1 MTDTTAKFGRD
12 TRPAASTQEQI
23 RQMTQTLVE
32 LRDLLRQQ
40 QFDLRHKGMTLPART
55 LENLDAAASRLE
67 KLNQDIVSKQIQLRQ
82 LRALAQTTA
91 LINSSLDTDSVL
103 NQVMD
108 TVIQLT
114 GAERGYIMLKNQA
127 TQAME
132 FRVARGIDREQLNR
146 DDFQVSNTIVN
157 EVATTGEPVLT
168 DNARNDPRYENNLS
182 IINLQLRS
190 ILAVP
195 LKIGPQVIGV
205 VYCDNRAVI
214 NLFRAH
220 EKSLLEA
227 FANQAAVAIQ
237 NARLFEVARAQ
248 LAEITSMRDLMNN
261 MFTSVASGLIT
272 LDVNDTITGWNRA
285 AEQITGIDYSSAVG
299 KPLCVM
305 LPHMTDHTDHIQR
318 VREAGAQESVE
329 LELNLNGSG
338 RRYWSIVMSPLRG
351 YAGSV
356 VLVLDDLTEQHERE
370 AQLTQVRR
378 YLPAALVENIRST
391 EILNAGGQEREITV
405 LTADVR
411 GFSTFSEQL
420 QPEQLMEIINKYLA
434 VASDSINL
442 HDGVVDKYLGDAVIG
457 LFNTQLNPQDDHHL
471 RAVRAAMSMIY
482 DVTALHE
489 MLPPEQRLF
498 YGVGI
503 HTGVAVLGNVGSA
516 ERQEFAALGEAA
528 EMSKLLQENAGRGE
542 IMLSASTYALVSH
555 VFECEA
561 MPPRK
566 TKEGSDLQVIY
577 RLVGRKRRTA
587 TAPATIMG

>member
-1 MTDTTAKFGRD
+1 MTEETAKFGRD
-12 TRPAASTQEQI
+12 ARAAASTQEQL
-23 RQMTQTLVE
+23 RQARQTLTE

-40 QFDLRHKGMTLPART
+40 QADLRHKGMTLPART
-55 LENLDAAASRLE
+55 MEHLDAASKRLE
-67 KLNQDIVSKQIQLRQ
+67 RLNEEVVTKQIQLRQ

-91 LINSSLDTDSVL
+91 LINSTLDTDSVL

-114 GAERGYIMLKNQA
+114 GAERGYIMLRNQT
-127 TQAME
+127 TQMME

-157 EVATTGEPVLT
+157 EVASTGLPVLT
-168 DNARNDPRYENNLS
+168 DNARNDPRYENNES

-195 LKIGPQVIGV
+195 LKTGAQVIGV
-205 VYCDNRAVI
+205 VYCDNRVVI

-261 MFTSVASGLIT
+261 MFTSVASGLVT
-272 LDVNDTITGWNRA
+272 LDIDDNITGWNRA
-285 AEQITGIDYSSAVG
+285 AEQIAGISEADAVG
-299 KPLCVM
+299 KPLCVV
-305 LPHMTDHTDHIQR
+305 LPDMTDQTDHIQR
-318 VREAGAQESVE
+318 VREAGAQEAIE

-338 RRYWSIVMSPLRG
+338 RRFWSIVMSPLRG

-356 VLVLDDLTEQHERE
+356 VLVLDDLTEQRERE
-370 AQLTQVRR
+370 AQLKQIRN
-378 YLPAALVENIRST
+378 YLPGVLVENIRNT
-391 EILNAGGQEREITV
+391 DILNLSGQEREITV
-405 LTADVR
+405 LSADVR

-434 VASDSINL
+434 VASDSIDL
-442 HDGVVDKYLGDAVIG
+442 QEGVVDKYLGDAVIG
-457 LFNTQLNPQDDHHL
+457 LFNTQLNPQEDHAL
-471 RAVRAAMSMIY
+471 RAVRAAMIMVR
-482 DVTALHE
+482 DVTAIHE
-489 MLPPEQRLF
+489 TLPPEQRLF

-503 HTGVAVLGNVGSA
+503 HTGVAVLGNVGGA
-516 ERQEFAALGEAA
+516 DRREFATLGEAA

-542 IMLSASTYALVSH
+542 IMLSASTYALVSEN
-555 VFECEA
+555 FECEA

-566 TKEGSDLQVIY
+566 TKEGADLEVIY
-577 RLVGRKRRTA
+577 RLVGRKRKTS
-587 TAPATIMG
+587 TLTTTVS

>member
-1 MTDTTAKFGRD
+1 MTEETERFSRSA
-12 TRPAASTQEQI
+12 RPAANAHDQI
-23 RQMTQTLVE
+23 RQMSQTLQE
-32 LRDLLRQQ
+32 LRDLLREY
-40 QFDLRHKGMTLPART
+40 QFDLRHKGMMLPARS
-55 LENLDAAASRLE
+55 LENLDGAAKRLE
-67 KLNQDIVSKQIQLRQ
+67 KLSQDVVTRQIQLRQ

-146 DDFQVSNTIVN
+146 DDFIVSNTIVN
-157 EVATTGEPVLT
+157 EVATTGKPVLT

-195 LKIGPQVIGV
+195 LKIGEQVIGV
-205 VYCDNRAVI
+205 VYCDNRAVV
-214 NLFRAH
+214 NLFRSH

-248 LAEITSMRDLMNN
+248 LAEITAMRDLMNN

-272 LDVNDTITGWNRA
+272 LDINDNVTGWNRA
-285 AEQITGIDYSSAVG
+285 AEQITGLREADVVG
-299 KPLCVM
+299 KPLCVI
-305 LPHMTDHTDHIQR
+305 LPAMSDHTDHIQR

-356 VLVLDDLTEQHERE
+356 VLVLDDLTEKHERE

-378 YLPAALVENIRST
+378 YLPAALVENIRT
-391 EILNAGGQEREITV
+391 DILNMGGQEREITV

-457 LFNTQLNPQDDHHL
+457 LFNTQLNPQADHHL
-471 RAVRAAMSMIY
+471 RAVRAAMSMVY

-489 MLPPEQRLF
+489 TLPPEQRLF
-498 YGVGI
+498 YGIGI
-503 HTGVAVLGNVGSA
+503 HTGVAVLGNVGGA

-542 IMLSASTYALVSH
+542 IMLSASTYALVSD

-561 MPPRK
+561 LPPRK

-577 RLVGRKRRTA
+577 RLVGRKRKTA
-587 TAPATIMG
+587 TASVTIVG